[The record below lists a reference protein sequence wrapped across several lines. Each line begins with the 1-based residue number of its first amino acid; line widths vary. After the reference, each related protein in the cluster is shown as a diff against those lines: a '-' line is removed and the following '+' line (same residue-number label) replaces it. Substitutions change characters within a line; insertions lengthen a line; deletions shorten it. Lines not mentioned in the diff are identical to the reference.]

1 MEFHIPDSV
10 VGVLM
15 GRAKEKDSIMN
26 YLRDTCY
33 PAKIWIPFRE
43 RYGRSRKLIV
53 MGWTQEVVDDAREII
68 YNFIKSE
75 TGNNISSLH
84 PVFNQQDALEANWL
98 NKFKRCESRSRS
110 PPPVRIGHKSLY
122 ETTSSKVKVSEKE
135 DYQNLPS
142 HNERDGRCESGRQ
155 LSNRTSSFHPEYG
168 NVIKVTP
175 PELMSNGVVA
185 SDDEDDFAEILDLP
199 PMKVKAVQKK
209 ETELSEMYE
218 KEDKEVHMPG
228 KMFRMKGGTVRKK
241 IMPRQEQKHWMRG
254 EHRRWMDQGERND
267 KLDQVGGLLLNCR
280 DRMGLYQEDQY
291 KGGLDG
297 PADVGG
303 NGHGDWGACL

>member
-1 MEFHIPDSV
+1 MSHFQRSEPDLEEITMEFHIPDSV

-98 NKFKRCESRSRS
+98 NKIK
-110 PPPVRIGHKSLY
+110 KSCWSYLGS
-122 ETTSSKVKVSEKE
+122 TS
-135 DYQNLPS
+135 
-142 HNERDGRCESGRQ
+142 
-155 LSNRTSSFHPEYG
+155 T
-168 NVIKVTP
+168 
-175 PELMSNGVVA
+175 
-185 SDDEDDFAEILDLP
+185 
-199 PMKVKAVQKK
+199 
-209 ETELSEMYE
+209 
-218 KEDKEVHMPG
+218 
-228 KMFRMKGGTVRKK
+228 
-241 IMPRQEQKHWMRG
+241 
-254 EHRRWMDQGERND
+254 
-267 KLDQVGGLLLNCR
+267 
-280 DRMGLYQEDQY
+280 
-291 KGGLDG
+291 
-297 PADVGG
+297 
-303 NGHGDWGACL
+303 